1 MVTHSYYKEAMPKIV
16 DPDQRRQELAQAVWR
31 VIRREGVEH
40 ASVRSVAREAGLSTG
55 SLRHYFGSQAE
66 LLVFAMRMVMEQIEE
81 RVAAVPRPEDPL
93 TAAKVVLAHLLPLD
107 AERRAENEVWVAFT
121 ARALVDEQLGAL
133 RDEAYDRL
141 RRASEHWID
150 DILHGASADHRRIE
164 SARLFALID
173 GLALHAAM
181 RPDLATPHELST
193 VLNHHLDH
201 VTASHTRTDAA
212 QHITPPRDPTSD
224 RDH

>member
-1 MVTHSYYKEAMPKIV
+1 MPKIV

-55 SLRHYFGSQAE
+55 SLRHYFGSQSE

-81 RVAAVPRPEDPL
+81 RVAAVPRPEEPL
-93 TAAKVVLAHLLPLD
+93 AAAKLVLAHLLPLD
-107 AERRAENEVWVAFT
+107 AERRSENEVWVAFT

-141 RRASEHWID
+141 RQASERWID
-150 DILHGASADHRRIE
+150 DILGGVGAEHRYIE

-181 RPDLATPHELST
+181 RPDLATPNELST
-193 VLNHHLDH
+193 VLNHHLDQVVAAH
-201 VTASHTRTDAA
+201 PGSVAALSLTRPHDSSSP
-212 QHITPPRDPTSD
+212 H
-224 RDH
+224 DH